1 MSVLEVT
8 KVFRK
13 DKHMATERYRLPE
26 LNTGKPVL
34 QPSIVPADTQSRRLL
49 IALALLLVVLAVVV
63 AKNSEFWFGSA
74 EVADTDSGSS
84 QGVSNPSATVSSK
97 NAAVPVMHAAVATSQ
112 HPAKVSTVS
121 RDSKA
126 VQPVATESQEP
137 IVATNRV
144 ILPPLD
150 VEVVAGDKRSTVHPG
165 SNAMV
170 AQITDDSN
178 HAAITAPAASFM
190 TNASQRERVAAVSAP
205 ELRQTIDTT
214 YPFLGQHSRVQGSVV
229 LEAVIATD
237 GTVEGL
243 RVLSGP
249 SILSGAA
256 QQAVR
261 EWRFKPVLQNGQPVE
276 TKCMVTVNFSIRVSD
291 SSSKVS

>member
-1 MSVLEVT
+1 
-8 KVFRK
+8 
-13 DKHMATERYRLPE
+13 MATERYRLPE

-34 QPSIVPADTQSRRLL
+34 QPSVVPADTQSRRLL

-63 AKNSEFWFGSA
+63 AKNSDFWFGSA
-74 EVADTDSGSS
+74 EMADADSGSS
-84 QGVSNPSATVSSK
+84 QGVSNPTATVSSK

-112 HPAKVSTVS
+112 HPAKVSAVS
-121 RDSKA
+121 NDSKA
-126 VQPVATESQEP
+126 VQPVAAESQEP

-150 VEVVAGDKRSTVHPG
+150 VEVVAGDKRSTLHPG

-178 HAAITAPAASFM
+178 HAAITAPASSFM

-214 YPFLGQHSRVQGSVV
+214 YPFLGQHARVQGSVV

-291 SSSKVS
+291 SSSKIS